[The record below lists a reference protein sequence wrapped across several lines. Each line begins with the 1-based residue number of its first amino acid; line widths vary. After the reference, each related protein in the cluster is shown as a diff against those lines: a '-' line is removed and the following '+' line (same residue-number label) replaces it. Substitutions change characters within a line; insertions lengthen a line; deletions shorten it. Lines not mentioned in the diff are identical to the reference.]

1 MLEIDGKVERL
12 FPELEEPKK
21 EAPQSM
27 KGLFDTIKNDVK
39 ASSIKFWASH
49 NRYRN
54 HGRWRRCEIWRETG
68 IFYCFSS

>member
-39 ASSIKFWASH
+39 ASSIKF
-49 NRYRN
+49 
-54 HGRWRRCEIWRETG
+54 
-68 IFYCFSS
+68 